1 MELSDIRTAG
11 SVISLAVSFVM
22 GIYLVARR
30 KYDRNGAQLEKAKTE
45 LSDMKVQVLNQE
57 IRISTLEESNRTVNH
72 SLSQLLQGMGKIDG
86 QMTGLNNSFRIIEEH
101 LINKKG

>member
-11 SVISLAVSFVM
+11 SVISLGISFVM

-30 KYDRNGAQLEKAKTE
+30 KYDRNGAQLEKTKIELGEVKTQ
-45 LSDMKVQVLNQE
+45 VQNQE
-57 IRISTLEESNRTVNH
+57 IRIRTLEESNKRVNQ
-72 SLSQLLQGMGKIDG
+72 SLDELLRGMGKIDG
-86 QMTGLNNSFRIIEEH
+86 QMVGLNNSFRIIEEH